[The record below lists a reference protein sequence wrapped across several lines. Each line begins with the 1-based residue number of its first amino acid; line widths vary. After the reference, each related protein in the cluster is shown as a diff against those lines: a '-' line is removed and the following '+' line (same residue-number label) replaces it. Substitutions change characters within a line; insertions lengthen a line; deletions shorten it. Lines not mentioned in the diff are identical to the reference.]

1 MARETQV
8 YNRSL
13 SGSVGAGLGSVFN
26 ASGRRY
32 YLLEHKVSSKYHKAG
47 ESQQIIVD
55 QIEIGRDSKCQVRF
69 DETFETV
76 SRRHAAI
83 VKDGDN
89 WKIIQL
95 SGTNSTLLNG
105 LAVKDSWYLQNGDE
119 IQFSVNGPKLGFI
132 VPQGEKSF
140 VKSIGLSR
148 RMSLFRKQALLPYK
162 RAIYAISIVLLL
174 VAVGLSAWIWQ
185 QHGVIGDQGRAIISQ
200 DSVITKQGGV
210 LVSQDSVITMQ
221 GGVLASQDSLIKKQG
236 YMIDSLQTE
245 AAEHLKAIKNLK
257 SSVSSVK
264 TAMDKEA
271 KLLESKYKEAQ
282 SSGAGMVESNIV
294 ENTNDI
300 SKLSSS
306 VYFIYTE
313 KVEITYNGETKVI
326 ENYGLAGTGF
336 LLDDGRFVTARHCVE
351 PWYFPSSKDDLFI
364 NAISIMGGRVTA
376 HLVALSNDGT
386 QFSFTN
392 HDIVCDRKNFVRHS
406 VTLENGESVEYAE
419 LPMSS
424 DWAYVKTGKQG
435 GLKYDESLSL
445 NIQQGEAVYVLGYPY
460 ALGVGDVKEQH
471 QIQPSYSESKAA
483 RNGITSTGL
492 IQLSNKGFEE
502 GNSGGPVMVKQNGE
516 YVVVA
521 IVSHGRESIGLV
533 VPICLVK

>member
-32 YLLEHKVSSKYHKAG
+32 YILEHKVSSKYHKTG

-95 SGTNSTLLNG
+95 SETNSTLLNG
-105 LAVKDSWYLQNGDE
+105 SVVKDSWYLQNGDE
-119 IQFSVNGPKLGFI
+119 IQLSLNGPKLGFI
-132 VPQGEKSF
+132 IPQGEKSF

-148 RMSLFRKQALLPYK
+148 RMSLFRQQALLPYK
-162 RAIYAISIVLLL
+162 RAIYAIGIVLLL
-174 VAVGLSAWIWQ
+174 VAAGLSAWIWQ
-185 QHGVIGDQGRAIISQ
+185 QHGVIKGQGRAIVTQ
-200 DSVITKQGGV
+200 DSVLTKQG
-210 LVSQDSVITMQ
+210 DVI
-221 GGVLASQDSLIKKQG
+221 ASQDTLIKQQG

-257 SSVSSVK
+257 SSVSTVK
-264 TAMDKEA
+264 SAMDKEA
-271 KLLESKYKEAQ
+271 KRLESKYKEAQ
-282 SSGAGMVESNIV
+282 SSGVGMVESNIV

-313 KVEITYNGETKVI
+313 KVEITYNGETKVV

-351 PWYFPSSKDDLFI
+351 SWYFPSSKDDLLI
-364 NAISIMGGRVTA
+364 NAISIMGGKVTA
-376 HLVALSNDGT
+376 HLIALSNDGT

-392 HDIVCDRKNFVRHS
+392 HDIVCDRKNFVRQS
-406 VTLENGESVEYAE
+406 VTLENGESLEYAQ

-435 GLKYDESLSL
+435 GLKFDESQSL

-471 QIQPSYSESKAA
+471 QIQPSYSESKVA

-502 GNSGGPVMVKQNGE
+502 GNSGGPVMVKKNGE